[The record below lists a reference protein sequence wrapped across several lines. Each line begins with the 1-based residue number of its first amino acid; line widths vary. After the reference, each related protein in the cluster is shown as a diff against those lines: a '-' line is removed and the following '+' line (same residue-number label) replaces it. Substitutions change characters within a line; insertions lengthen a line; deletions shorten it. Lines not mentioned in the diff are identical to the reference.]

1 MKSLSDSSIIIC
13 CIVRDAG
20 NGLKRNIP
28 VIDEF
33 CSYFHEWHVFV
44 YENDSKDDTKD
55 VLKEWSEKDP
65 HRIHVSLNTFG
76 SGVAIPDK
84 KEVAVNPFF
93 SRKRITKMAEL
104 RNHYLKYIEEQGWEA
119 DYLMVFDFDIAKIDC
134 SSILSSF
141 RSRVEWD
148 VVTAFGYSR
157 SPKLKRRYHDSYA
170 LIEYGDDV
178 NPQTEKK
185 IKELSVKY
193 GHLKPDDKWIRVT
206 SAFGGLAIYKF
217 GLLKGVYYSVLDND
231 DSRVEV
237 RCEHYSILKKISD
250 KKDIR
255 VYINPKMALRY
266 QNITWKIIVNSL
278 RRSLK
283 I

>member
-1 MKSLSDSSIIIC
+1 MRNLSNRSIIIC
-13 CIVRDAG
+13 GIVRDAG

-33 CSYFHEWHVFV
+33 CSYFHDWHVFV
-44 YENDSKDDTKD
+44 YENDSKDDTKE
-55 VLKEWSEKDP
+55 VLQEWSKKDP

-76 SGVAIPDK
+76 CGVSIPDK

-141 RSRVEWD
+141 CSSVEWD
-148 VVTAFGYSR
+148 VVTAFGYSM

-185 IKELSVKY
+185 IKDLSIKY
-193 GHLKPDDKWIRVT
+193 GDLKPDDEWIRVT

-217 GLLKGVYYSVLDND
+217 GLIKGAYYSVIDND

-237 RCEHYSILKKISD
+237 RCEHYSLLKKMSE
-250 KKDIR
+250 KKDIS
-255 VYINPKMALRY
+255 VYINPKMVLRY

-278 RRSLK
+278 RRSLS